1 MAMKVVKKADLIEH
15 MKREHE
21 ERAEAKRIQRL
32 LANDTVE
39 GLLLD
44 LWDTV
49 KAFYAMVLK
58 VTEGGEET
66 REELYRQLDEF
77 ALRLNALGF
86 DEAWDDVKEEV
97 EGGANG

>member
-1 MAMKVVKKADLIEH
+1 MKVVKKADLIEH
-15 MKREHE
+15 MKREHV
-21 ERAEAKRIQRL
+21 ERAEKKRIRRL
-32 LANDTVE
+32 LENDTVE

-44 LWDTV
+44 FWDTI
-49 KAFYAMVLK
+49 KFFYAHVLK

-86 DEAWDDVKEEV
+86 DEVWDDVKEEV
-97 EGGANG
+97 EACARTS